1 MKRMLKD
8 FSNLLLVVLCDYV
21 FGEAEYLL
29 LGEPG
34 HVALSNSTV
43 SVDFQYLEG
52 TNGTLRNV
60 SVLLL
65 EANTNQTV
73 TTKHLLTN
81 ESQGTLEFECF
92 YFKEAGDYWFIM
104 TPEVS
109 DNFTLD
115 PWLETSVF
123 LKVEWP
129 VFHVDLNRTSQAA
142 EGTFQ
147 KLGGCGSH
155 GTRVAPR
162 VGMVSE
168 SVAVCVSLPSP
179 ADLAAWECPRRPPC
193 VPWRSVLLSS
203 HPAHLLFRQRVQ

>member
-1 MKRMLKD
+1 M
-8 FSNLLLVVLCDYV
+8 
-21 FGEAEYLL
+21 
-29 LGEPG
+29 
-34 HVALSNSTV
+34 
-43 SVDFQYLEG
+43 DFQYLEG

-147 KLGGCGSH
+147 
-155 GTRVAPR
+155 
-162 VGMVSE
+162 VGLFTSQP
-168 SVAVCVSLPSP
+168 L
-179 ADLAAWECPRRPPC
+179 CPFPVDKPDML
-193 VPWRSVLLSS
+193 VDGIFSTFS
-203 HPAHLLFRQRVQ
+203 